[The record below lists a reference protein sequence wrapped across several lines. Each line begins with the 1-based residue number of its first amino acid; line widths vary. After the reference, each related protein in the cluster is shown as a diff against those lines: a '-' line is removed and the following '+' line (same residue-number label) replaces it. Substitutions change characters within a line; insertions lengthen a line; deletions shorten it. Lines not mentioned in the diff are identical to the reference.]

1 MTIPLWQK
9 KEKWESKRLVIFH
22 FPKWK
27 GKRKGA
33 GDGCCLIASVFLM
46 TVLFNYLLGLH
57 WLLVAVHRLF
67 LVAMRKGCS
76 LAVVHRLVSVVAE
89 APLVGAQGP
98 GHLGSVAVAHGLS
111 GPSARGIFLDQ
122 GWNPC
127 PLNWQAASQPFD
139 HQGSPEHLFKLGFIP
154 KITATPKHW

>member
-1 MTIPLWQK
+1 MGKQTSGHFPFSKVESK
-9 KEKWESKRLVIFH
+9 KEGSWRWLLS
-22 FPKWK
+22 
-27 GKRKGA
+27 
-33 GDGCCLIASVFLM
+33 DSVCFFNDFL
-46 TVLFNYLLGLH
+46 FIYLLGLH
-57 WLLVAVHRLF
+57 RLS

-89 APLVGAQGP
+89 APPVGAQGP
-98 GHLGSVAVAHGLS
+98 GHLGSVAMAHGLS
-111 GPSARGIFLDQ
+111 GPLARGIFLDQ